1 MKCPEC
7 GEDLNKGHVCKRN
20 HNKIKGSSQEFEVE
34 YKEFKLSEF
43 LEIRRRKQGK
53 PSLKDF
59 DKIKKDFQKRPLN
72 IRRSSLK
79 ADKFE
84 GGIKGKKLLI
94 LFLISIIG
102 LALVTALIFFTRGL
116 F

>member
-7 GEDLNKGHVCKRN
+7 GEDLSKGHLCKKN
-20 HNKIKGSSQEFEVE
+20 ENKIKGSSQEFEVE

-43 LEIRRRKQGK
+43 LEIRRRKRGN

-59 DKIKKDFQKRPLN
+59 GKIKKDYQKSPVNKRKTSFN
-72 IRRSSLK
+72 

-84 GGIKGKKLLI
+84 GGIKGKKFLI
-94 LFLISIIG
+94 LFLMSLIG
-102 LALVTALIFFTRGL
+102 LALITALIFFTRGL